1 MSVIKLEE
9 SIFSIDKN
17 PYLNRKRN
25 ISFNSQ
31 LTEKNS
37 PSPKKQLFQVES
49 LTNNQNTITET
60 NDIVKDKTYNI
71 NKPIIKK
78 GKWTE
83 EEDSL
88 LIKYVNKFGVGKWN
102 IIERYIVGRTRKQIR
117 QRYINNIKVK
127 TISEEIKQ
135 NISCNSDSSSDEDES
150 NNKDKDILKRLYKE
164 NNKKT
169 IFKWD
174 EKLDKIL
181 LKEYFLNKKSWV
193 KISKKIPGSS
203 ENSVKNRFY
212 SLLRQKVNK
221 IKKEYKY
228 KYVNY
233 SKHNNNEKNNDI
245 ILLIKK
251 EISINR
257 ENSFNGN
264 NINCDEAKENIFKNY
279 YFESD
284 CFDNKSKKKNYSVDI
299 LLEFLPELMEEK
311 GINICEILDEL
322 KERKKTAAQNIFII
336 IERHYNLYKDKNID
350 DNDYSSIST
359 DIEFDNL
366 QTLQSEKLCI
376 VIKNMKLKIM
386 YKYFHRFRYN
396 TLGL

>member
-31 LTEKNS
+31 LSEKNS

-127 TISEEIKQ
+127 TISEEIKH

-193 KISKKIPGSS
+193 KISQKIPGSS

-221 IKKEYKY
+221 SKKEYSSI
-228 KYVNY
+228 
-233 SKHNNNEKNNDI
+233 SKSKSIFNNNEKNDNNLM
-245 ILLIKK
+245 LLLQK
-251 EISINR
+251 
-257 ENSFNGN
+257 ENSKDEILAN
-264 NINCDEAKENIFKNY
+264 NINIGGDNNKILFNND
-279 YFESD
+279 YFESEYFND
-284 CFDNKSKKKNYSVDI
+284 KSKKKNYSLNI
-299 LLEFLPELMEEK
+299 LLEFLPELLEDK
-311 GINICEILDEL
+311 GIDINEIYNEL
-322 KERKKTAAQNIFII
+322 KERKNIAAKNIFIV
-336 IERHYNLYKDKNID
+336 IEKHIDSYSNID
-350 DNDYSSIST
+350 NNDLSSIST
-359 DIEFDNL
+359 NIEFENL
-366 QTLQSEKLCI
+366 LNEQSEKLGK
-376 VIKNMKLKIM
+376 VIKNMKLKVM
-386 YKYFHRFRYN
+386 YKYFQRFRYN
-396 TLGL
+396 TLGI

>member
-31 LTEKNS
+31 LSEKNS

-181 LKEYFLNKKSWV
+181 LKEYFLNKRSWV
-193 KISKKIPGSS
+193 KISQKIPGSS

-221 IKKEYKY
+221 SKKEYSSI
-228 KYVNY
+228 
-233 SKHNNNEKNNDI
+233 SKSKSIFNNNDKNENNLMLLLEKNNSKDE
-245 ILLIKK
+245 ILT
-251 EISINR
+251 
-257 ENSFNGN
+257 N
-264 NINCDEAKENIFKNY
+264 NINIGDNKEILFNKD
-279 YFESD
+279 YFESEYFND
-284 CFDNKSKKKNYSVDI
+284 KSKKKNYSLNI
-299 LLEFLPELMEEK
+299 LLEFLPELLEDK
-311 GINICEILDEL
+311 GIDINEIYNEL
-322 KERKKTAAQNIFII
+322 KERKNKAAKNIFIV
-336 IERHYNLYKDKNID
+336 IEKHIDSYSNID
-350 DNDYSSIST
+350 NNDLSSIST
-359 DIEFDNL
+359 NLEFENL
-366 QTLQSEKLCI
+366 LNEQSEKLGK

-386 YKYFHRFRYN
+386 YKYFQRFRYN
-396 TLGL
+396 TLGI

>member
-1 MSVIKLEE
+1 MSAIKLEE

-31 LTEKNS
+31 LSEKNS

-164 NNKKT
+164 NNKKN

-193 KISKKIPGSS
+193 KISQKIPGSS

-221 IKKEYKY
+221 SKKEYSSI
-228 KYVNY
+228 
-233 SKHNNNEKNNDI
+233 SKSKSIFNNNEKNENNLLFLLQNDNSKDE
-245 ILLIKK
+245 ILT
-251 EISINR
+251 
-257 ENSFNGN
+257 N
-264 NINCDEAKENIFKNY
+264 NINIGDNKEILFNKD
-279 YFESD
+279 YFESEYFND
-284 CFDNKSKKKNYSVDI
+284 KSKKKNYSLNI
-299 LLEFLPELMEEK
+299 LLEFLPELLEDK
-311 GINICEILDEL
+311 GIDINEIYNEL
-322 KERKKTAAQNIFII
+322 KERKNIAAKNIFIV
-336 IERHYNLYKDKNID
+336 IEKHIDSYSNID
-350 DNDYSSIST
+350 NNDLSSIST
-359 DIEFDNL
+359 NLEFENL
-366 QTLQSEKLCI
+366 LNEQSEKLGK

-386 YKYFHRFRYN
+386 YKYFQRFRYN
-396 TLGL
+396 TLGI

>member
-31 LTEKNS
+31 LSEKNS

-60 NDIVKDKTYNI
+60 NDIVKDKTFNI

-164 NNKKT
+164 NNKKN

-193 KISKKIPGSS
+193 KISQKIPGSS

-221 IKKEYKY
+221 SKKEYSSI
-228 KYVNY
+228 
-233 SKHNNNEKNNDI
+233 SKSKSIFNNNEKNENNLLFLLQNDNSKDE
-245 ILLIKK
+245 ILT
-251 EISINR
+251 
-257 ENSFNGN
+257 N
-264 NINCDEAKENIFKNY
+264 NINIGDNKEILFKND

-284 CFDNKSKKKNYSVDI
+284 YFNDKSKKKNYSLNI
-299 LLEFLPELMEEK
+299 LLEFLPELLEDK
-311 GINICEILDEL
+311 GIDINEIYNEL
-322 KERKKTAAQNIFII
+322 KERKNNAAKNIFII
-336 IERHYNLYKDKNID
+336 IEKHIDSYSNID
-350 DNDYSSIST
+350 NNDLSSIST
-359 DIEFDNL
+359 NLEFENL
-366 QTLQSEKLCI
+366 LNEQSEKLGK

-386 YKYFHRFRYN
+386 YKYFQRFRYN
-396 TLGL
+396 TLGI

>member
-60 NDIVKDKTYNI
+60 NDIVKDKTFNI

-193 KISKKIPGSS
+193 KISQKIPGSS

-221 IKKEYKY
+221 SKKEYSSI
-228 KYVNY
+228 
-233 SKHNNNEKNNDI
+233 SKSKSIFNNNEKNENNLLFLLQNDNSKDE
-245 ILLIKK
+245 ILT
-251 EISINR
+251 
-257 ENSFNGN
+257 N
-264 NINCDEAKENIFKNY
+264 NINIGDNKEILFNKD
-279 YFESD
+279 YFESEYFND
-284 CFDNKSKKKNYSVDI
+284 KSKKKNYSLNI
-299 LLEFLPELMEEK
+299 LLEFLPELLEDK
-311 GINICEILDEL
+311 GIDINEIYNEL
-322 KERKKTAAQNIFII
+322 KERKNIAAKNIFII
-336 IERHYNLYKDKNID
+336 IEKHIDSYSNID
-350 DNDYSSIST
+350 NNDLSSIST
-359 DIEFDNL
+359 NLEFENL
-366 QTLQSEKLCI
+366 LNEQSEKLGK

-386 YKYFHRFRYN
+386 YKYFQRFRYN
-396 TLGL
+396 TLGI

>member
-49 LTNNQNTITET
+49 LTNKQNTITET

-71 NKPIIKK
+71 NKPIIKM

-88 LIKYVNKFGVGKWN
+88 LIKYVNKFGVGKWS

-127 TISEEIKQ
+127 TISEELKQ

-181 LKEYFLNKKSWV
+181 LKEYFLNKRSWV
-193 KISKKIPGSS
+193 KISQKIPGSS

-221 IKKEYKY
+221 SKKEYSSI
-228 KYVNY
+228 
-233 SKHNNNEKNNDI
+233 SKSKSIFNNNDKNENNLMLLLEKNNSKDE
-245 ILLIKK
+245 ILT
-251 EISINR
+251 
-257 ENSFNGN
+257 N
-264 NINCDEAKENIFKNY
+264 NINIGDYKEILFNKD

-284 CFDNKSKKKNYSVDI
+284 YFNDKSKKKNYSLNI
-299 LLEFLPELMEEK
+299 LLEFLPELLEDK
-311 GINICEILDEL
+311 GIDINEIYNEL
-322 KERKKTAAQNIFII
+322 KERKNIAAKNIFIV
-336 IERHYNLYKDKNID
+336 IEKHIDSYSNID
-350 DNDYSSIST
+350 NNDLSSIST
-359 DIEFDNL
+359 NLEFENL
-366 QTLQSEKLCI
+366 LNEQSEKLGK

-386 YKYFHRFRYN
+386 YKYFQRFRYN
-396 TLGL
+396 TLGI

>member
-31 LTEKNS
+31 LSEKNS

-193 KISKKIPGSS
+193 KISQKIPGSS

-221 IKKEYKY
+221 SKKEYSSI
-228 KYVNY
+228 
-233 SKHNNNEKNNDI
+233 SKSKSIFNNNEKNENNLLFLLQNDNSKDE
-245 ILLIKK
+245 ILT
-251 EISINR
+251 
-257 ENSFNGN
+257 N
-264 NINCDEAKENIFKNY
+264 NINIGDNKEILFNKD
-279 YFESD
+279 YFESEYFND
-284 CFDNKSKKKNYSVDI
+284 KSKKKNYSLNI
-299 LLEFLPELMEEK
+299 LLEFLPELLEDK
-311 GINICEILDEL
+311 GIDINEIYNEL
-322 KERKKTAAQNIFII
+322 KERKNNAAKNIFII
-336 IERHYNLYKDKNID
+336 IEKHIDSYSNID
-350 DNDYSSIST
+350 NNDLSSIST
-359 DIEFDNL
+359 NLEFENL
-366 QTLQSEKLCI
+366 LNEQSEKLGK

-386 YKYFHRFRYN
+386 YKYFQRFRYN
-396 TLGL
+396 TLGI

>member
-9 SIFSIDKN
+9 SFFSIDKN

-25 ISFNSQ
+25 ISFNSL

-60 NDIVKDKTYNI
+60 NDIVKDKTYNT

-127 TISEEIKQ
+127 TISEEIKH

-181 LKEYFLNKKSWV
+181 LKEYYFNKKSWV
-193 KISKKIPGSS
+193 KISQKIPGSS

-221 IKKEYKY
+221 SKKEYSSISKS
-228 KYVNY
+228 KSIFNNNDKNENNLLFLLQKDN
-233 SKHNNNEKNNDI
+233 SKHE
-245 ILLIKK
+245 ILT
-251 EISINR
+251 
-257 ENSFNGN
+257 N
-264 NINCDEAKENIFKNY
+264 NINIGDNKEILFNKD
-279 YFESD
+279 YFESEYFND
-284 CFDNKSKKKNYSVDI
+284 KSKKKNYSLNI
-299 LLEFLPELMEEK
+299 LLEFLPELLEDK
-311 GINICEILDEL
+311 GIDINEIYNEL
-322 KERKKTAAQNIFII
+322 KERKNIAAKNIFIV
-336 IERHYNLYKDKNID
+336 IEKHIDSYSNID
-350 DNDYSSIST
+350 NNDLSSIST
-359 DIEFDNL
+359 NLEFENL
-366 QTLQSEKLCI
+366 LNEQSEKLGK

-386 YKYFHRFRYN
+386 YKYFQRFRYN
-396 TLGL
+396 TLGI

>member
-9 SIFSIDKN
+9 SIFSIDQN

-31 LTEKNS
+31 LSEKNS

-164 NNKKT
+164 NNKKN

-193 KISKKIPGSS
+193 KISQKIPGSS

-221 IKKEYKY
+221 SKKEYSSI
-228 KYVNY
+228 
-233 SKHNNNEKNNDI
+233 SKSKSIFNNNEKNENNLLFLLQNDNSKDE
-245 ILLIKK
+245 ILT
-251 EISINR
+251 
-257 ENSFNGN
+257 N
-264 NINCDEAKENIFKNY
+264 NINIGDNKEILFKND

-284 CFDNKSKKKNYSVDI
+284 YFNDKSKKKNYSLNI
-299 LLEFLPELMEEK
+299 LLEFLPELLEDK
-311 GINICEILDEL
+311 GIDINEIYNEL
-322 KERKKTAAQNIFII
+322 KERKNIAAKNIFIV
-336 IERHYNLYKDKNID
+336 IEKHIDSYSNID
-350 DNDYSSIST
+350 NNDLSSIST
-359 DIEFDNL
+359 NLEFENL
-366 QTLQSEKLCI
+366 LNEQSEKLGK

-386 YKYFHRFRYN
+386 YKYFQRFRYN
-396 TLGL
+396 TLGI

>member
-9 SIFSIDKN
+9 SFFSIDKN

-31 LTEKNS
+31 LSEKNS

-60 NDIVKDKTYNI
+60 NDIVKDKTYNT

-164 NNKKT
+164 NNKKN

-181 LKEYFLNKKSWV
+181 LKEYFLNKRSWV
-193 KISKKIPGSS
+193 KISQKIPGSS

-221 IKKEYKY
+221 SKKEYSSI
-228 KYVNY
+228 
-233 SKHNNNEKNNDI
+233 SKSKSIFNNNEKNENNLLFLLQNDNSKDE
-245 ILLIKK
+245 ILT
-251 EISINR
+251 
-257 ENSFNGN
+257 N
-264 NINCDEAKENIFKNY
+264 NINIGDNKEILFNIV
-279 YFESD
+279 YFESEYFND
-284 CFDNKSKKKNYSVDI
+284 KSKKKNYSLNI
-299 LLEFLPELMEEK
+299 LLEFLPELLEDK
-311 GINICEILDEL
+311 GIDINEIYNEL
-322 KERKKTAAQNIFII
+322 KERKNIAAKNIFIV
-336 IERHYNLYKDKNID
+336 IEKHIDSYSNID
-350 DNDYSSIST
+350 NNDLSSIST
-359 DIEFDNL
+359 NLEFENL
-366 QTLQSEKLCI
+366 LNEQSEKLGK

-386 YKYFHRFRYN
+386 YKYFQRFRYN
-396 TLGL
+396 TLGI

>member
-49 LTNNQNTITET
+49 LTNKQNTITET

-71 NKPIIKK
+71 NKPIIKM

-127 TISEEIKQ
+127 TISEELKQ

-181 LKEYFLNKKSWV
+181 LKEYFLNKRSWV
-193 KISKKIPGSS
+193 KISQKIPGSS

-221 IKKEYKY
+221 SKKEYSSI
-228 KYVNY
+228 
-233 SKHNNNEKNNDI
+233 SKSKSIFNNNDKNENNLMLLLEKNNSKDE
-245 ILLIKK
+245 ILT
-251 EISINR
+251 
-257 ENSFNGN
+257 N
-264 NINCDEAKENIFKNY
+264 NINIGDNKEILLNKD
-279 YFESD
+279 YFESEYFND
-284 CFDNKSKKKNYSVDI
+284 KSKKKNYSLNI
-299 LLEFLPELMEEK
+299 LLEFLPELLEDK
-311 GINICEILDEL
+311 GIDINEIYNEL
-322 KERKKTAAQNIFII
+322 KERKNIAAKNIFIV
-336 IERHYNLYKDKNID
+336 IEKHIDSYSNID
-350 DNDYSSIST
+350 NNDLSSIST
-359 DIEFDNL
+359 NLEFENL
-366 QTLQSEKLCI
+366 LNEQSEKLGK

-386 YKYFHRFRYN
+386 YKYFQRFRYN
-396 TLGL
+396 TLGI

>member
-31 LTEKNS
+31 LSEKNS

-181 LKEYFLNKKSWV
+181 LKEYFLNKRSWV
-193 KISKKIPGSS
+193 KISQKIPGSS

-221 IKKEYKY
+221 SKKEYSSI
-228 KYVNY
+228 
-233 SKHNNNEKNNDI
+233 SKSKSIFNNNDKNENNLMLLLEKNNSKDE
-245 ILLIKK
+245 ILT
-251 EISINR
+251 
-257 ENSFNGN
+257 N
-264 NINCDEAKENIFKNY
+264 NINIGDNKEILLNKD
-279 YFESD
+279 YFESEYFND
-284 CFDNKSKKKNYSVDI
+284 KSKKKNYSLNI
-299 LLEFLPELMEEK
+299 LLEFLPELLEDK
-311 GINICEILDEL
+311 GIDINEIYNEL
-322 KERKKTAAQNIFII
+322 KERKNIAAKNIFIV
-336 IERHYNLYKDKNID
+336 IEKHIDSYSNID
-350 DNDYSSIST
+350 NNDLSSIST
-359 DIEFDNL
+359 NLEFENL
-366 QTLQSEKLCI
+366 LNEQSEKLGK

-386 YKYFHRFRYN
+386 YKYFQRFRYN
-396 TLGL
+396 TLGI

>member
-60 NDIVKDKTYNI
+60 NDIVKDKTYNT

-164 NNKKT
+164 NNKKN

-181 LKEYFLNKKSWV
+181 LKEYFLNKRSWV
-193 KISKKIPGSS
+193 KISQKIPGSS

-221 IKKEYKY
+221 SKKEYSSI
-228 KYVNY
+228 
-233 SKHNNNEKNNDI
+233 SKSKSIFNNNEKNENNLLFLLQNDNSKDE
-245 ILLIKK
+245 ILT
-251 EISINR
+251 
-257 ENSFNGN
+257 N
-264 NINCDEAKENIFKNY
+264 NINIGDNKEILFNKD
-279 YFESD
+279 YFESEYFND
-284 CFDNKSKKKNYSVDI
+284 KSKKKNYSLNI
-299 LLEFLPELMEEK
+299 LLEFLPELLEDK
-311 GINICEILDEL
+311 GIDINEIYNEL
-322 KERKKTAAQNIFII
+322 KERKNIAAKNIFIV
-336 IERHYNLYKDKNID
+336 IEKHIDSYSNID
-350 DNDYSSIST
+350 NNDLSSIST
-359 DIEFDNL
+359 NLEFENL
-366 QTLQSEKLCI
+366 LNEQSEKLGK

-386 YKYFHRFRYN
+386 YKYFQRFRYN
-396 TLGL
+396 TLGI